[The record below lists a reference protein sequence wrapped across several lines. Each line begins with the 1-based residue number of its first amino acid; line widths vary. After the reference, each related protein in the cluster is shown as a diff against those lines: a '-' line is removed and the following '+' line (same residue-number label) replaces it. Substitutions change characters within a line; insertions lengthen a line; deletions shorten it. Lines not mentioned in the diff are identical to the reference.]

1 VQIRRATLDD
11 IGDMAA
17 LASRAQ
23 ADGARHIGYL
33 GLDAESI
40 RSDVDGVDD
49 WADRTAVAV
58 EAGRVVGWLVAE
70 RDDEMGR
77 VWWWG
82 PFVDA
87 ADWQGVADRLYELAR
102 TLVPVSEEELAPD
115 DRHRA
120 AAEFASRSGFRPET
134 ASAVLWY
141 AGPPFGA
148 GDGCVALGT
157 GHRQAVA
164 VLHDRLFPGTH
175 TTGRSLVG
183 AEDPRLVVVD
193 GDRVMGYVAGEIHS
207 DGSGYIDYLGVD
219 PEFQRS
225 GFGRRLVQGMSDQLL
240 AAGAHSVHLTVR
252 ESNAAARSLYASLG
266 FTHERLIRPWRKGF
280 TLDS

>member
-17 LASRAQ
+17 LASHAQ
-23 ADGARHIGYL
+23 ADGAGHIGYL
-33 GLDAESI
+33 GLDEFSI
-40 RSDVDGVDD
+40 RSDVEGVDE

-120 AAEFASRSGFRPET
+120 AAGLP
-134 ASAVLWY
+134 
-141 AGPPFGA
+141 GA
-148 GDGCVALGT
+148 QV
-157 GHRQAVA
+157 
-164 VLHDRLFPGTH
+164 
-175 TTGRSLVG
+175 
-183 AEDPRLVVVD
+183 
-193 GDRVMGYVAGEIHS
+193 
-207 DGSGYIDYLGVD
+207 
-219 PEFQRS
+219 
-225 GFGRRLVQGMSDQLL
+225 FGRRRRRRCCRTADRLLEPETVVCRLVPNTGRRWWFCTIGSFL
-240 AAGAHSVHLTVR
+240 APTPLA
-252 ESNAAARSLYASLG
+252 N
-266 FTHERLIRPWRKGF
+266 PWSMPTIDGSF
-280 TLDS
+280 

>member
-1 VQIRRATLDD
+1 
-11 IGDMAA
+11 MFA

-33 GLDAESI
+33 GLDEASI
-40 RSDVDGVDD
+40 RSDVEGVDD
-49 WADRTAVAV
+49 WVDRTVVA
-58 EAGRVVGWLVAE
+58 EDTDQMVGWLLAE

-82 PFVDA
+82 PFVDT

-102 TLVPVSEEELAPD
+102 ALVPVSEEELAPD
-115 DRHRA
+115 DRHRE
-120 AAEFASRSGFRPET
+120 AAEFAGRAGFRPET
-134 ASAVLWY
+134 ASAVLSY
-141 AGPPFGA
+141 GGPPFGA
-148 GDGCVALGT
+148 GDGCVPLGPE
-157 GHRQAVA
+157 HRAAVV
-164 VLHDRLFPGTH
+164 VLNDLLFPGTH
-175 TTGRSLVG
+175 TTGQSLVD
-183 AEDPRLVVVD
+183 ADDPRLVLID
-193 GDRVMGYVAGEIHS
+193 DDRVMGYVAGEIHS

-219 PEFQRS
+219 PEFQRC
-225 GFGRRLVQGMSDQLL
+225 GLGRRLVQGMSDQLL